1 MTTRKIPSPEVARM
15 NTDPLA
21 MIARVGIVTEPGRI
35 KHISATSAHVP
46 ETVIEPLFSWQGIG
60 RFLDNEPEPQEF
72 ILENCLPAKIT
83 GAIFATGGV
92 GKTTLALQLSS
103 CMATGTPFGPF
114 IPTRPMKV
122 LFIGGEDSEDIFHRR
137 LYNSVPAMGMR
148 ADGGSLAATKE
159 ALLRENLEVVS
170 MVGTDRPITELDEA
184 GNPRT
189 TKVFRRLQE
198 TIRAFDRLDVLII
211 DPKSRFDGLNEN
223 DNSHATFFVSCLE
236 RLVADHGITVLFSHH
251 ESKAQ
256 VKDGEVKSSSGR
268 GASAL
273 RDGVRWALSLGEMS
287 DKEAEKFDVEA
298 VDYIEAA
305 ISKNNYGPK
314 WTGMKYFRREKDGV
328 LFPVNLATDRIDSIM
343 DALVKG
349 LATTRWEF
357 TKRDLCKGSNDTAR
371 NNAVKK
377 IIDKINEE
385 FSIKRATDIRR
396 TIEQA
401 IYRGKLTEKETSAGT
416 KSKKILI
423 VHEGIMARYKSEREW
438 ETVVQDEP
446 DSPQK
451 SGPRSGRT

>member
-1 MTTRKIPSPEVARM
+1 MTPTQEEIRHKVRKQAKEEQAEY
-15 NTDPLA
+15 A
-21 MIARVGIVTEPGRI
+21 
-35 KHISATSAHVP
+35 P

-60 RFLDNEPEPQEF
+60 RFLDTEPEPQEF

-92 GKTTLALQLSS
+92 GKTTLALQLSA
-103 CMATGTPFGPF
+103 CMATGTTFGPF

-148 ADGGSLAATKE
+148 ADGGNVAATKE
-159 ALLRENLEVVS
+159 ELLRENLEVVS
-170 MVGTDRPITELDEA
+170 MVGTERPITELDEA

-189 TKVFRRLQE
+189 TEVFRRLQE
-198 TIRAFDRLDVLII
+198 TLRAFDGLDVLII

-251 ESKAQ
+251 ESKSQ

-287 DKEAEKFDVEA
+287 EKEADKFEVEA
-298 VDYIEAA
+298 VDHIEAA

-314 WTGMKYFRREKDGV
+314 WAGAKYFRREKDGV

-343 DALVKG
+343 EALVKE
-349 LATTRWEF
+349 LATTHWEF
-357 TKRDLCKGSNDTAR
+357 TERDLCKGSDEKAR
-371 NNAVKK
+371 NDAAKK
-377 IIDKINEE
+377 IVEKIAED
-385 FSIKRATDIRR
+385 FSIKRTIDIRR
-396 TIEQA
+396 AIEQA
-401 IYRGKLTEKETSAGT
+401 IFRGKVTEKEVIAGKKT
-416 KSKKILI
+416 KKILI
-423 VHEGIMARYKSEREW
+423 VADEIMDRYKSEREW
-438 ETVVQDEP
+438 ETKTDQIEP
-446 DSPQK
+446 DLPK
-451 SGPRSGRT
+451 KTRKKTGKDE